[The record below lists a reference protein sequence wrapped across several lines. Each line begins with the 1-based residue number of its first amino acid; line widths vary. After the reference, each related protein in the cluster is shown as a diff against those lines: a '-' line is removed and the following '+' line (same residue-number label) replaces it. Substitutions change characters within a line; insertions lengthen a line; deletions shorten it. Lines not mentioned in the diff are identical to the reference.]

1 MVDTYP
7 DAVFLDIGSN
17 IGMYTVMI
25 AAMDRKVFA
34 VDPMIFNLQLIHE
47 SLKKSGK
54 TKYVNLINSPI
65 SNERKTYIPVTPWD
79 GNEGRTQLIPAEDL
93 TPDHPYYNL
102 VSGEPVQSISLQDLT
117 NNIDAKIAV
126 VKMDIEGLE
135 CTVLN

>member
-1 MVDTYP
+1 MKMVDTYP

-65 SNERKTYIPVTPWD
+65 RYTPKKYPHLRD
-79 GNEGRTQLIPAEDL
+79 FSKVKAEFETHL
-93 TPDHPYYNL
+93 LPC
-102 VSGEPVQSISLQDLT
+102 
-117 NNIDAKIAV
+117 IA
-126 VKMDIEGLE
+126 EL
-135 CTVLN
+135 

>member
-1 MVDTYP
+1 MFISGYIIDEGAWDAEAVTSVMKMVDTYP

-65 SNERKTYIPVTPWD
+65 RYTGGSRPKNIHFYGT
-79 GNEGRTQLIPAEDL
+79 
-93 TPDHPYYNL
+93 L
-102 VSGEPVQSISLQDLT
+102 V
-117 NNIDAKIAV
+117 K
-126 VKMDIEGLE
+126 
-135 CTVLN
+135 